1 MKLESLKHVVS
12 QPPENVFA
20 FLTKVENYKQLMPD
34 TTTKFEVLG
43 EKRFVFA
50 LKGMPEIILELKES
64 VPYNKVILGAASDK
78 MPFTLTAVIKQLT
91 ENSSEVA
98 LLFDGEFNSMV
109 SMMIKSPIKKF
120 ISTLGE
126 KLEQME
132 KMALELD

>member
-20 FLTKVENYKQLMPD
+20 FLTEVENYKQLMPD

-50 LKGMPEIILELKES
+50 LKGMPEIVLELKES
-64 VPYNKVILGAASDK
+64 IPYNKVILGAASDK

-91 ENSSEVA
+91 ENSSQVD

-120 ISTLGE
+120 IGTLGE
-126 KLEQME
+126 KLEEM
-132 KMALELD
+132 

>member
-20 FLTKVENYKQLMPD
+20 FLTEVENYKQLMPD

-50 LKGMPEIILELKES
+50 LKGMPEIVLELKES
-64 VPYNKVILGAASDK
+64 IPYNKVILGAASDK

-91 ENSSEVA
+91 ENSSEVD

-120 ISTLGE
+120 IGTLGE
-126 KLEQME
+126 KLEEM
-132 KMALELD
+132 